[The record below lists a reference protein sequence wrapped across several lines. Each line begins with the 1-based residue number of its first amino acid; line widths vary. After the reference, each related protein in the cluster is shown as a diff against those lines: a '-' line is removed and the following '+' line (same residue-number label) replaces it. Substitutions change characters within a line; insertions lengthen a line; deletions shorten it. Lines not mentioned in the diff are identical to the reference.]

1 MKSSSIRYDVGLGM
15 RFLKGI
21 PVLGIYIGVII
32 FLIITLPREKL
43 DVPLQSFAALG
54 LIGLWR
60 YLWLMTHVIRAH
72 IYEHFVYP
80 KYRFEADDQ
89 PDQTKFPKRCFF
101 VIPTFGEVPEVSKR
115 MLHSILDEVE
125 TVPTVFHLVIN
136 AGSEEEDKIFR
147 DALAEHDSA
156 DRVKVHFVRQI
167 GGKRQGMA
175 DVLHQMMD
183 QEHDFNDCVVLMDG
197 DTLLG
202 KGVMEKCLTLF
213 TSREKLGA
221 VTTDNISFTKG
232 SWFYRKWYTLRFAMR
247 HRMMK
252 SQSLSRQIMVLTGRF
267 SMFRAPWVFNEEF
280 VSYLEND
287 RINHWLHGEI
297 KFVTGDDKS
306 TWFCLLKRG
315 SEMLYV
321 PDAHIF
327 CMEDSGKAAI
337 LQSVQKMH
345 RWFGNM
351 LRNNGRAIGLGVG
364 RQKAFIW
371 WCAIDQRIS
380 IWTSL
385 MGPVTAMWAAV
396 LYGWEIL
403 IVYLILVI
411 LVRTIYLLLLLIE
424 GHRLSMSDIPL
435 LLYTQWGGSMVKTYT
450 LFHLHRQKWSSHR
463 SKESNENKEDFFQTI
478 VPKLQMAFSYL
489 LLFIFVVFLVELAN

>member
-1 MKSSSIRYDVGLGM
+1 MKNTSIRYDVGLFM
-15 RFLKGI
+15 RFVRGL
-21 PVLGIYIGVII
+21 PVLAAYIGII
-32 FLIITLPREKL
+32 IVLIITLPREKL
-43 DVPLQSFAALG
+43 DVPLQSFAAVG
-54 LIGLWR
+54 IIGVWR

-80 KYRFEADDQ
+80 KLRFEADDQ
-89 PDQTKFPKRCFF
+89 PEESKFPKRCFF
-101 VIPTFGEVPEVSKR
+101 VIPTYGEVPEVSRR
-115 MLHSILDEVE
+115 MLNSILDEVE

-136 AGSEEEDKIFR
+136 AGSEEEDDIFR
-147 DALAEHDSA
+147 ESLAEHASSKK
-156 DRVKVHFVRQI
+156 VEVHFVRQQ

-175 DVLHQMMD
+175 DVLNQLMHV
-183 QEHDFNDCVVLMDG
+183 EHDFNDCVVLMDG

-202 KGVMEKCLTLF
+202 KGIMEKCLTLF
-213 TSREKLGA
+213 TSRPKLGA
-221 VTTDNISFTKG
+221 LTTDNISYTKG

-267 SMFRAPWVFNEEF
+267 SMFRAPWVFDDEF

-287 RINHWLHGEI
+287 RIKHWLHGEI

-315 SEMLYV
+315 AEMLYV
-321 PDAHIF
+321 PDTHIF
-327 CMEDSGKAAI
+327 CMEDSGKAAV

-364 RQKAFIW
+364 RQKTFIW

-385 MGPVTAMWAAV
+385 MGPVTAVWAA
-396 LYGWEIL
+396 LLFGWEIL

-411 LVRTIYLLLLLIE
+411 FIRTIYLLLLLIE

-435 LLYTQWGGSMVKTYT
+435 LLYTQWGGSMVKSYT

-463 SKESNENKEDFFQTI
+463 SKSSGKKQEDFFQSV
-478 VPKLQMAFSYL
+478 VPKFQIAFSYL
-489 LLFIFVVFLVELAN
+489 LLFVVVVILVESN

>member
-1 MKSSSIRYDVGLGM
+1 M
-15 RFLKGI
+15 RLLKGM
-21 PVLGIYIGVII
+21 PVLLVYVTVII
-32 FLIITLPREKL
+32 FLIITLPKEKL
-43 DVPLQSFAALG
+43 DIPLQSFAALG
-54 LIGLWR
+54 LIGAWR
-60 YLWLMTHVIRAH
+60 YLWLITHVVRSH
-72 IYEHFVYP
+72 VYEHFVYP
-80 KYRFEADDQ
+80 KYRFEADEQ
-89 PDQTKFPKRCFF
+89 PEAERYPKRCFF
-101 VIPTFGEVPEVSKR
+101 VIPTFGEVPDVSKR
-115 MLHSILDEVE
+115 MLHSILDEVD
-125 TVPTVFHLVIN
+125 TVPTKFHLVIN
-136 AGSEEEDKIFR
+136 AGSEEEDEIFR
-147 DALAEHDSA
+147 KALSEHISA
-156 DRVKVHFVRQI
+156 AKVEISFIRQQ
-167 GGKRQGMA
+167 GGKRQGMT
-175 DVLHQMMD
+175 DVLNELIYE
-183 QEHDFNDCVVLMDG
+183 EHDFNDCVVLMDG

-202 KGVMEKCLTLF
+202 KGIMEKCLSLF
-213 TSREKLGA
+213 TSRQKLGA
-221 VTTDNISFTKG
+221 LTTDNISYTKG
-232 SWFYRKWYTLRFAMR
+232 SWFYRKWYTLRFSMR

-267 SMFRAPWVFNEEF
+267 SMFRAPWVFNDEF
-280 VSYLEND
+280 ISHLEND

-315 SEMLYV
+315 AEMLYV

-327 CMEDSGKAAI
+327 CMEDSGKAAV

-385 MGPVTAMWAAV
+385 LGPVTATWAAL

-411 LVRTIYLLLLLIE
+411 LVRTVYLLLLLIE
-424 GHRLSMSDIPL
+424 GHRLSYSDIPL
-435 LLYTQWGGSMVKTYT
+435 LLYTQWGGSMVKSYT
-450 LFHLHRQKWSSHR
+450 LFHLHRQKWSAHR
-463 SKESNENKEDFFQTI
+463 SKGSEQNEEDFFQTFI
-478 VPKLQMAFSYL
+478 PKFQIFFCYV
-489 LLFIFVVFLVELAN
+489 LLFIFVVFLVEGAN

>member
-1 MKSSSIRYDVGLGM
+1 MQTTSIRYDVGLFM
-15 RFLKGI
+15 RFVRGL
-21 PVLGIYIGVII
+21 PVLAAYIGII
-32 FLIITLPREKL
+32 IVLIITLPREKL
-43 DVPLQSFAALG
+43 NIPLQSFAAVG
-54 LIGLWR
+54 IIGLWR

-72 IYEHFVYP
+72 IFEHFAYP
-80 KYRFEADDQ
+80 KLRFEADDQ
-89 PDQTKFPKRCFF
+89 PEESKFPKRCFF
-101 VIPTFGEVPEVSKR
+101 VIPTYGEVPEVSKR

-136 AGSEEEDKIFR
+136 AGSDEEDEIFR
-147 DALAEHDSA
+147 ESLAEHASTPK
-156 DRVKVHFVRQI
+156 VEVHFIRQK

-175 DVLHQMMD
+175 DVLNQLMHV
-183 QEHDFNDCVVLMDG
+183 EHDFNDCVVLMDG

-202 KGVMEKCLTLF
+202 KGIMEKCLTLF
-213 TSREKLGA
+213 TSRPKLGA
-221 VTTDNISFTKG
+221 VTTDNISYTKG

-267 SMFRAPWVFNEEF
+267 SMFRAPWVFDDEF

-287 RINHWLHGEI
+287 RIKHWLHGEI

-315 SEMLYV
+315 AEMLYV

-327 CMEDSGKAAI
+327 CMEDSGKAAV

-385 MGPVTAMWAAV
+385 MGPVTALWAA
-396 LYGWEIL
+396 LLFGWEIL

-411 LVRTIYLLLLLIE
+411 FIRTIYLLLLLIE

-435 LLYTQWGGSMVKTYT
+435 LLYTQWGGSMVKSYT

-463 SKESNENKEDFFQTI
+463 SKDSAKKQENFFQSV
-478 VPKLQMAFSYL
+478 VPKFQIGFSYL
-489 LLFIFVVFLVELAN
+489 LLFVVVVILVEAN